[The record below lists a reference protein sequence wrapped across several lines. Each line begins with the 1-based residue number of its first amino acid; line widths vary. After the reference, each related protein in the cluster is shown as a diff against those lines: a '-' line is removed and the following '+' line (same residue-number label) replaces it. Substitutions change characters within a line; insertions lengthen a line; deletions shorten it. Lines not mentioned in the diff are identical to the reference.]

1 MRGNQVDLATEEI
14 LIYISSNSW
23 VNTLLI
29 KMEKMYLYIY
39 REYVLTS
46 MRPKKNGNSLNRD
59 VKHKMRFPASKL
71 KKHMYLNYGKLTID
85 YSSLFPSEN
94 VKYRVIQK

>member
-1 MRGNQVDLATEEI
+1 MKAVRGNQVDLATEEI

-29 KMEKMYLYIY
+29 KMDKMYLYIY

-46 MRPKKNGNSLNRD
+46 RRPKKNGNSLNRD
-59 VKHKMRFPASKL
+59 VKHKMRFPASKWKNIL
-71 KKHMYLNYGKLTID
+71 KLW
-85 YSSLFPSEN
+85 
-94 VKYRVIQK
+94 